1 MQRRNGTHAIVF
13 HCLVIGF
20 ILSPLL
26 IIVLVAFTPENTLS
40 IPTSDFSLRWFKA
53 FFQHS
58 DLPSAFFNSI
68 KLSSAAAILAT
79 CIAVPSA
86 IAISRYEF
94 PGRNF
99 INGLF
104 LSPIIIPSLVLG
116 IALLR
121 FFSAVGG
128 TGNFGWLILAHTI
141 VATPYTLRL
150 IMAALIGYDKS
161 IENAAYSL
169 GASSW
174 TVFRRIILP
183 IILPGIAG
191 GFLLAFINSF
201 DEVTMTIF
209 VTSPSTITLPVRMYM
224 YATDSIDPLMAAVAT
239 LNILFTAVVMG
250 LIDRIYGMEKLLV
263 GKG

>member
-1 MQRRNGTHAIVF
+1 MQRRNGTLAIVF

-141 VATPYTLRL
+141 VATP
-150 IMAALIGYDKS
+150 
-161 IENAAYSL
+161 
-169 GASSW
+169 
-174 TVFRRIILP
+174 
-183 IILPGIAG
+183 
-191 GFLLAFINSF
+191 
-201 DEVTMTIF
+201 
-209 VTSPSTITLPVRMYM
+209 
-224 YATDSIDPLMAAVAT
+224 
-239 LNILFTAVVMG
+239 
-250 LIDRIYGMEKLLV
+250 
-263 GKG
+263 

>member
-1 MQRRNGTHAIVF
+1 MQRRNGTLAITF

-20 ILSPLL
+20 ILSPLV
-26 IIVLVAFTPENTLS
+26 IIILVAFTPENTLS
-40 IPTSDFSLRWFKA
+40 IPMGNFSLRWFRA
-53 FFQHS
+53 FFEHS
-58 DLPSAFFNSI
+58 DLPSSFFNSV
-68 KLSSAAAILAT
+68 KLSSAAAVLAT
-79 CIAVPSA
+79 LIAVPSA
-86 IAISRYEF
+86 IAISRYDF

-99 INGLF
+99 VNGLL

-128 TGNFGWLILAHTI
+128 TGNFGWLILAHTV

-150 IMAALIGYDKS
+150 IMAALVGYDKS

-191 GFLLAFINSF
+191 GFLLAFNLYQL
-201 DEVTMTIF
+201 T
-209 VTSPSTITLPVRMYM
+209 
-224 YATDSIDPLMAAVAT
+224 
-239 LNILFTAVVMG
+239 
-250 LIDRIYGMEKLLV
+250 
-263 GKG
+263 

>member
-1 MQRRNGTHAIVF
+1 MQRRNGTLAIVF

-174 TVFRRIILP
+174 TVFPLNILP
-183 IILPGIAG
+183 IILPGIDG
-191 GFLLAFINSF
+191 GFLLPFFA
-201 DEVTMTIF
+201 
-209 VTSPSTITLPVRMYM
+209 TSPSTLSLEVRMYM
-224 YATDSIDPLMAAVAT
+224 YATDSIDPLMHAVAT
-239 LNILFTAVVMG
+239 LNILFTAIVMG